1 MNNKRTEA
9 LKAMESSVVDVSFRN
24 IAKAERS
31 HRETLIAKIRVT
43 RGPLCD

>member
-1 MNNKRTEA
+1 
-9 LKAMESSVVDVSFRN
+9 MESRVVDVSYRN

-43 RGPLCD
+43 WGLSATKLF

>member
-1 MNNKRTEA
+1 
-9 LKAMESSVVDVSFRN
+9 MENSVVDVGDRN

-31 HRETLIAKIRVT
+31 HRETLIAKILVT

>member
-1 MNNKRTEA
+1 
-9 LKAMESSVVDVSFRN
+9 MESSVVDVSFRN

-43 RGPLCD
+43 LVHLCD

>member
-1 MNNKRTEA
+1 
-9 LKAMESSVVDVSFRN
+9 MESSVVDVSFRN

-43 RGPLCD
+43 RGHLCD